1 MKRILLSILMVLV
14 LATSSFAAIGA
25 ATVWEIRQDATAN
38 NVNGGG
44 FDSGVA
50 VPGTDYSQQ
59 AAAQDY
65 GTDLAC
71 ADGDVATPT
80 VTSATH
86 DFVAADEGNIIHI
99 TAGTGWTAGWYLI
112 TDTSANAAILDR
124 ACGTDGEKTGGTWYE
139 GGALSLGSST
149 AGRTDDDV
157 FEMLS
162 PGNIVYVKYSSTTIT
177 WGTVPAVAKDG
188 TALLPIEVIGYDTN
202 RTTTNA
208 DVNRQSFSSATP
220 VFGDYTKFANLIMT
234 SSSGI
239 ALSLG
244 TYSSM
249 RNMKVSST
257 YNNST
262 YAAVSVNHYSE
273 VLNCDIQS
281 QYGTCLNVTHNG
293 KVIGNYLKGITNGV
307 YVSGTAPMIGFNVI
321 SGVSTGIL
329 LESDLNK
336 GLILNNTLFGTEA
349 TSGTGINLVNG
360 ANFTI
365 ANNIIYGWA
374 TGVNA
379 SALDKTNTFYNNN
392 LYNNDTN
399 RTNVLQGAGD
409 LAADPAFV
417 DTSTDDFTPG
427 VSMKA
432 NAMPGAFSTAVTG
445 YLDIGAVQRVEP
457 TGGSG
462 GGAYA
467 F

>member
-1 MKRILLSILMVLV
+1 
-14 LATSSFAAIGA
+14 
-25 ATVWEIRQDATAN
+25 
-38 NVNGGG
+38 
-44 FDSGVA
+44 
-50 VPGTDYSQQ
+50 
-59 AAAQDY
+59 
-65 GTDLAC
+65 
-71 ADGDVATPT
+71 
-80 VTSATH
+80 
-86 DFVAADEGNIIHI
+86 
-99 TAGTGWTAGWYLI
+99 
-112 TDTSANAAILDR
+112 
-124 ACGTDGEKTGGTWYE
+124 
-139 GGALSLGSST
+139 
-149 AGRTDDDV
+149 
-157 FEMLS
+157 
-162 PGNIVYVKYSSTTIT
+162 
-177 WGTVPAVAKDG
+177 
-188 TALLPIEVIGYDTN
+188 
-202 RTTTNA
+202 
-208 DVNRQSFSSATP
+208 
-220 VFGDYTKFANLIMT
+220 
-234 SSSGI
+234 
-239 ALSLG
+239 
-244 TYSSM
+244 
-249 RNMKVSST
+249 
-257 YNNST
+257 
-262 YAAVSVNHYSE
+262 
-273 VLNCDIQS
+273 
-281 QYGTCLNVTHNG
+281 
-293 KVIGNYLKGITNGV
+293 
-307 YVSGTAPMIGFNVI
+307 MIGFNVI